1 MYITNMHTTPKNADC
16 KLQTACVDIS
26 FNKPAAVTG
35 QETDYMTPQ
44 TYSNNWIRFC
54 RNLNCINFNQR
65 ASIFP
70 QLYLSHNSQM
80 ALLYH

>member
-35 QETDYMTPQ
+35 QETWHHKYTQ
-44 TYSNNWIRFC
+44 TTGFG
-54 RNLNCINFNQR
+54 FV
-65 ASIFP
+65 AT
-70 QLYLSHNSQM
+70 
-80 ALLYH
+80 